1 MQRAISK
8 SQWLFRGTR
17 SAPWVTHTK
26 TGAERATSG
35 PAQGGNEQ
43 LRASV
48 VFFLKISLP
57 LLRAAQVL
65 IQQGCSPCMTRGAT
79 ALWAPSQGGISF
91 ISDSILSSSF
101 KPFPFTVTVCCG
113 AAAPALEGAWSQW
126 EPEVLQLCR
135 GSLKFVHSKG
145 CSVWNFFSE
154 WWFSKRGT
162 NKAKKPPQSLPAL
175 LQRPFL
181 GRAGPWPPVQQKNWP
196 EPCPSDCACV
206 VEPLQCSW
214 EPPAQKTLRDTEQR
228 PGPWE
233 GKGQPGV
240 SVPGAMD
247 CEARREIAGAI
258 QEDLQGQRALSP
270 STPLNT
276 DRALGTRG

>member
-154 WWFSKRGT
+154 CGSQKGEQTKQRNLPSHCLPSCKGLFWAGLALGLLCNKRIGQSLVLLTVLVWWSLFSAPGSPQPKKPCGTLSRDLAHGRGRVSRGYLCLGPRTVRRGGRLLEQSKRIC
-162 NKAKKPPQSLPAL
+162 
-175 LQRPFL
+175 RD
-181 GRAGPWPPVQQKNWP
+181 R
-196 EPCPSDCACV
+196 EP
-206 VEPLQCSW
+206 
-214 EPPAQKTLRDTEQR
+214 
-228 PGPWE
+228 
-233 GKGQPGV
+233 
-240 SVPGAMD
+240 
-247 CEARREIAGAI
+247 
-258 QEDLQGQRALSP
+258 
-270 STPLNT
+270 
-276 DRALGTRG
+276 